1 MSETESV
8 GGVTVYVVENPSL
21 IATAASQGMNGTLAM
36 CSSGRPTVAVVTLLG
51 Q

>member
-21 IATAASQGMNGTLAM
+21 IATAASQGMNGTLVM